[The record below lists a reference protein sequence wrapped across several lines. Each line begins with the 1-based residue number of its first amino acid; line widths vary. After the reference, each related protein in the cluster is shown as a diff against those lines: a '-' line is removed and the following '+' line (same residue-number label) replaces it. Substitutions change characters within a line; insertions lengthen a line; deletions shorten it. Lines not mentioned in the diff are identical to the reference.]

1 VLHVGRH
8 YTLLSQTKM
17 VSIELEIPKL
27 LSSPT
32 SALIYGLTV
41 TETLLQPFGSNEA
54 FLMLRVGMWDVVD
67 QSQL

>member
-1 VLHVGRH
+1 
-8 YTLLSQTKM
+8 M